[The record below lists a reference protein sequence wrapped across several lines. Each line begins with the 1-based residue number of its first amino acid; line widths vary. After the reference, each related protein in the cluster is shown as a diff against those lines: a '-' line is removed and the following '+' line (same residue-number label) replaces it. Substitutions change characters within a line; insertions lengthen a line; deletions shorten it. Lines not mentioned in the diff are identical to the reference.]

1 MNDDKQQMTPAE
13 QSARAALESHAME
26 GNLKAVAVLAESAS
40 PLHQAEHIR
49 GVVAATMAHYSSE
62 ASAATHAHAAK
73 WRAWALSL
81 VEGLDGSAQLA
92 GEPPRA

>member
-1 MNDDKQQMTPAE
+1 MNDNQQMTPAE
-13 QSARAALESHAME
+13 QSAREALESHAME

-40 PLHQAEHIR
+40 RLHQEEHFR
-49 GVVAATMAHYSSE
+49 GVVAATLAHYSSE

-73 WRAWALSL
+73 WRAWALGL
-81 VEGLDGSAQLA
+81 IEKLDGSAQLA